1 MFYLGSN
8 QHCRC
13 RCLSEIIYRV
23 STRKITI
30 QLYIPKL
37 IINTQKE
44 TEKMKNTNENVEDE
58 VLERERG

>member
-1 MFYLGSN
+1 M
-8 QHCRC
+8 
-13 RCLSEIIYRV
+13 YRV

-44 TEKMKNTNENVEDE
+44 TEKMKNTDENVEDE